1 MLRPSLAVVLA
12 GFVLKTSEGVKN
24 WLQARA
30 TEPLLTGLVVE
41 STLVMSWFYRPA
53 ARLAVSVLP
62 AVFEAA

>member
-1 MLRPSLAVVLA
+1 MLQLHPSLAVVLV

-41 STLVMSWFYRPA
+41 STLVMSWI
-53 ARLAVSVLP
+53 L
-62 AVFEAA
+62 